1 MQTPVVGF
9 FTITLSELLS
19 AWVIRT
25 VTMGREQDRP
35 TVCVFIWSDPI
46 CIVQP
51 PIVCVPMHVLIIV
64 GVVSVGEIGHVLG

>member
-1 MQTPVVGF
+1 
-9 FTITLSELLS
+9 
-19 AWVIRT
+19 
-25 VTMGREQDRP
+25 MGREQDRP